1 MLTSTEGRK
10 VRTMIESRSMCN
22 GCAECRHCG
31 RKYQKYKALI
41 CDYCHGEVDMVY
53 VLNGDHVCAN
63 CLDKVLEVVREED
76 LNNE

>member
-31 RKYQKYKALI
+31 RKWQKYKALI
-41 CDYCHGEVDMVY
+41 CDYCHGEVEMAY
-53 VLNGDHVCAN
+53 VLNGDHVCTD
-63 CLDKVLEVVREED
+63 CLDKVLETVKEED
-76 LNNE
+76 LSE

>member
-1 MLTSTEGRK
+1 
-10 VRTMIESRSMCN
+10 MIESRSMCN
-22 GCAECRHCG
+22 GCPECRHCG

-41 CDYCHGEVDMVY
+41 CDYCHGEVDMAY
-53 VLNGDHVCAN
+53 VFNGDHVCAD